1 MTAPRT
7 LDVSALPPA
16 AFGYRGLMW
25 WGTLG
30 IVLIEGW
37 SEQFAGRPVR
47 ANYAPAD
54 LAYWRDRPGT
64 LAAIAFTRFESISMT
79 TGAGSDAVLA
89 NVVTPDFFTVV
100 RGKLVLGRA
109 FAAGDADAP
118 VAIITA
124 RLWRRVFN
132 RSPDAVGARLLL
144 NSRPYT
150 VIGVLDDSFRVYE
163 PRIDLWLTSGF
174 SPTSGD
180 SPVAAVRPGG

>member
-1 MTAPRT
+1 MTVYGRELSSRRAPTASGERLNTRRQRRAVMIATGASASPAAKARPNTSFPRT
-7 LDVSALPPA
+7 TVKKSGVTT
-16 AFGYRGLMW
+16 F
-25 WGTLG
+25 
-30 IVLIEGW
+30 
-37 SEQFAGRPVR
+37 

-64 LAAIAFTRFESISMT
+64 FAAIAFTRFESISMT
-79 TGAGSDAVLA
+79 TDAGSDALLA

-163 PRIDLWLTSGF
+163 PRIDLWLTS
-174 SPTSGD
+174 
-180 SPVAAVRPGG
+180 